1 MRTAGFGRRL
11 AALSLLGSV
20 ASLNLEQLAAVK
32 LRRVVV
38 GDGDAL
44 ARLADEPAVA
54 AGALWRTNLTLTLTL
69 TLALT
74 STLTK
79 RVVAAGS
86 LWRTSGA
93 VLYASRRPA

>member
-11 AALSLLGSV
+11 ATLSLLGSV

-38 GDGDAL
+38 GDGDSL

-54 AGALWRTNLTLTLTL
+54 AG
-69 TLALT
+69 
-74 STLTK
+74 
-79 RVVAAGS
+79 
-86 LWRTSGA
+86 
-93 VLYASRRPA
+93 SR

>member
-1 MRTAGFGRRL
+1 MRTAALGRRL
-11 AALSLLGSV
+11 ATLSLIGTV

-44 ARLADEPAVA
+44 ARLADEP
-54 AGALWRTNLTLTLTL
+54 T
-69 TLALT
+69 
-74 STLTK
+74 
-79 RVVAAGS
+79 VAAGS

>member
-38 GDGDAL
+38 GDGDSL

-54 AGALWRTNLTLTLTL
+54 AG
-69 TLALT
+69 
-74 STLTK
+74 
-79 RVVAAGS
+79 
-86 LWRTSGA
+86 
-93 VLYASRRPA
+93 SR

>member
-38 GDGDAL
+38 GDGDSL
-44 ARLADEPAVA
+44 ARLAYEPAVA
-54 AGALWRTNLTLTLTL
+54 AG
-69 TLALT
+69 
-74 STLTK
+74 
-79 RVVAAGS
+79 
-86 LWRTSGA
+86 
-93 VLYASRRPA
+93 SR

>member
-1 MRTAGFGRRL
+1 MRTAALGRRL
-11 AALSLLGSV
+11 ATLSLIGTV

-54 AGALWRTNLTLTLTL
+54 AG
-69 TLALT
+69 
-74 STLTK
+74 
-79 RVVAAGS
+79 S